1 MAAGILVCDD
11 SKLIRES
18 LELLIHS
25 DNRFRFLGAFES
37 ADEIVPLIQ
46 VLKPDIVLMDIDM
59 PGINGLDAVAMVR
72 AHRPDLPVIM
82 LTVFDDEE
90 RVFTAL
96 RNGAIGYLLKS
107 TPPERLLEALAE
119 VSEGGAPMSPS
130 IARKVMSYFN
140 AQQKSPAPD
149 YHLTAREK
157 EVLAALVS
165 GLSYKMTAEKL
176 FIGYET
182 VRTHVKNIYEKLHVQ
197 TVAEAVSKSVRE
209 GLV

>member
-1 MAAGILVCDD
+1 MPTGILVCDD

-18 LELLIHS
+18 LELLIQS
-25 DNRFRFLGAFES
+25 DERFRFLGALDSPE
-37 ADEIVPLIQ
+37 DIVPVIQ

-59 PGINGLDAVAMVR
+59 PGMNGLDAVVAIR
-72 AHRPDLPVIM
+72 SKRPDLPIIM

-90 RVFTAL
+90 RIFTAL

-107 TPPERLLEALAE
+107 TPPARLLEALAE

-130 IARKVMSYFN
+130 IARKVMGYFN
-140 AQQKSPAPD
+140 TQHKMPAPD

-157 EVLAALVS
+157 EVLAALVD

-182 VRTHVKNIYEKLHVQ
+182 VRSHVKNIYEKLHVQ